1 MYIKFSIYS
10 NDSLMFRLV
19 SGGVS
24 LPHLYWL
31 CRGSF
36 WPSQQAPGSCWGERS
51 EMLHDPGCP
60 LPSHQRH
67 SSTAPPLRPY
77 SHTHNQEWALFL
89 CHQKENG
96 LRTESHKLERCK
108 HCNIIIVHEALY
120 RLYSN
125 LRTPSV
131 KHWHTYQVSHP
142 KLFQVW
148 CLLLVL
154 FVLDGDISPSLQQ

>member
-1 MYIKFSIYS
+1 MYIKFCIYS

-89 CHQKENG
+89 GHQKENG
-96 LRTESHKLERCK
+96 FRTESHKLERCK

-120 RLYSN
+120 VSYLFCLSWMVISAPRSN
-125 LRTPSV
+125 SSWHMRGWHIWVASTRGVLPSWRTA
-131 KHWHTYQVSHP
+131 T
-142 KLFQVW
+142 L
-148 CLLLVL
+148 
-154 FVLDGDISPSLQQ
+154 